1 MVTKHTVVTFSC
13 GVCGH
18 EYPSV
23 TAAAACE
30 ESTVPPPLPFKPG
43 DEIKLKNRGGR
54 TYTVARFVR
63 AILRATDY
71 GPGHSWNIV
80 LDRPVCL
87 DHKWEES
94 LSEVDSLYLVGDAQ
108 AASMERKDNDNG
120 G

>member
-1 MVTKHTVVTFSC
+1 MVTRHTVVTFSC

-30 ESTVPPPLPFKPG
+30 ESTVPPPLSFKPG
-43 DEIKLKNRGGR
+43 DEVKLKNRSGR
-54 TYTVARFVR
+54 TYTVARFVK
-63 AILRATDY
+63 AVLYATDY
-71 GPGHSWNIV
+71 GPGHAWNIV
-80 LDRPVCL
+80 LDRSVCL
-87 DHKWEES
+87 DHKWEDS
-94 LSEVDSLYLVGDAQ
+94 LEVVPDLYLVSDET